1 MRKLYF
7 LVILLLVFTVVLTGC
22 GKKED
27 TPLRLGTE
35 ATFKPFEFTNENNEV
50 IGFDIDIAQEIANKL
65 GRELEISNMD
75 FDGLIG
81 ALQGNQ
87 IDVAVAGMT
96 INDEREQSVDFS
108 TPYYDASQVIVVRE
122 EENTITS
129 KENLP
134 GKVIAVQ
141 MGTTGAGEA
150 ETVEGAQ
157 LKQFGKVNEAFLE
170 LKNGR
175 ADAVIIDAPVAKEY
189 LKVMEGLK
197 IASEPFTN
205 EQYGIAV
212 KEGNSELLTKIN
224 EALQELRDSGK
235 YQELYDKWFGSTET
249 STE

>member
-7 LVILLLVFTVVLTGC
+7 LVALLLIFTVALTGC
-22 GKKED
+22 GQKD

-35 ATFKPFEFTNENNEV
+35 ATFKPFEFTNEANEV
-50 IGFDIDIAQEIANKL
+50 IGFDIDIAKEIANKL
-65 GRELEISNMD
+65 NRKLEISNMD

-87 IDVAVAGMT
+87 IDMAVAGMT
-96 INDEREQSVDFS
+96 ITKDREESVDFS

-122 EENTITS
+122 EETAIAS
-129 KENLP
+129 QADLP
-134 GKVIAVQ
+134 GKIIAVQ
-141 MGTTGAGEA
+141 MGTTGASEA
-150 ETVEGAQ
+150 EKVQDAQ

-212 KEGNSELLTKIN
+212 KKGNSELLTKID
-224 EALQELRDSGK
+224 EALQELKDSGK
-235 YQELYDKWFGSTET
+235 YQEIYDKWFSSVET
-249 STE
+249 STD